1 MRPRALRGAGRASV
15 ARWSGRGG
23 PGIAG
28 AAGPTDT
35 GDMISTERAELLQAA
50 GLHWTPRSGDRFVI
64 RQPGF
69 SGEVF
74 TISEMT
80 IEAHDYPT
88 GTVLGFNGTTEWAL
102 DSVTQ
107 DDAVWLPREDQLR
120 ELLGGTFRS
129 LARAFDGSY
138 LVVAELP
145 GRPEQ
150 SFTAEDAADAYADAV
165 YALVAAARV

>member
-1 MRPRALRGAGRASV
+1 
-15 ARWSGRGG
+15 
-23 PGIAG
+23 
-28 AAGPTDT
+28 
-35 GDMISTERAELLQAA
+35 MISLERAEHLQAA
-50 GLHWTPRSGDRFVI
+50 GLRWSPRSGDRFVI
-64 RQPGF
+64 RQP
-69 SGEVF
+69 SLDGEVF

-129 LARAFDGSY
+129 LARALDGSY

-145 GRPEQ
+145 GQPER
-150 SFTAEDAADAYADAV
+150 SFAADDAADAYADAV
-165 YALVAAARV
+165 LALVSAARV